1 MRPQIEMMRRG
12 IAAELDAG
20 DRHLKTDA
28 RPFESRLEVRREPV
42 QRDRP
47 VHQAPEH
54 KADEQDQDGG
64 KGAEP
69 SQEMVRPPPDA
80 PGRALMHDPAPTP
93 GPPVLTGFERR
104 ARVPR
109 GAGVGRWAGYWAP

>member
-12 IAAELDAG
+12 IEAELDAG
-20 DRHLKTDA
+20 DRHLETDA
-28 RPFESRLEVRREPV
+28 RPLESRLEVRREPV

-54 KADEQDQDGG
+54 KPDEQDQDGG
-64 KGAEP
+64 KGGKP
-69 SQEMVRPPPDA
+69 SEEMMRPPPNA

-93 GPPVLTGFERR
+93 PPVLTGFGRR
-104 ARVPR
+104 ASVARV
-109 GAGVGRWAGYWAP
+109 A